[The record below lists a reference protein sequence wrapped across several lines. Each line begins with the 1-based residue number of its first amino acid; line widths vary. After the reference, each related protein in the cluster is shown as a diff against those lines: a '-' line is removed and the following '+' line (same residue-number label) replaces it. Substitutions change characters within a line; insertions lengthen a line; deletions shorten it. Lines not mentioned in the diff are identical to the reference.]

1 MMGQRDGER
10 SDEAFIIS
18 VFWLSIEQLIG
29 RNIRILFI
37 AFMKNVL
44 IHGDREVEDGSE
56 LLCCSWWWSV
66 SWTSCR
72 CGLCYVLQTEAP
84 AQFQRFPELI

>member
-29 RNIRILFI
+29 RNIRILLI
-37 AFMKNVL
+37 AFMKNVF
-44 IHGDREVEDGSE
+44 IHGDREVEDCSE
-56 LLCCSWWWSV
+56 LLCCS
-66 SWTSCR
+66 
-72 CGLCYVLQTEAP
+72 
-84 AQFQRFPELI
+84 